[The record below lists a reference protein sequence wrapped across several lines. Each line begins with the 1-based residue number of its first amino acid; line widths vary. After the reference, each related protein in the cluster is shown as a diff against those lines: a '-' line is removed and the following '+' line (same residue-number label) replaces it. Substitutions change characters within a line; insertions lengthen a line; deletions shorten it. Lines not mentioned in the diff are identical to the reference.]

1 MKEFNTYKEYL
12 LKELEEK
19 KLSRFILQY
28 NIDLMM
34 VYGKMVSSTLD
45 MK

>member
-1 MKEFNTYKEYL
+1 MKEFNTCEEYL